1 MQDISAAFASKLR
14 AIRQNGDN
22 NLNLIR
28 TSGITDARYELS
40 KVSATACLTVKD
52 TPCLC
57 SPILIVCPYFQLLW
71 QFGDRHYNAKRW
83 AEAADWF
90 LSGTHTI
97 FDSMARASG
106 AKCFRKAALCY
117 IQQRNYSKASATLR
131 HCPTD
136 EAATHYVMLL
146 THIRQGAVQLSQTN
160 HAVS

>member
-71 QFGDRHYNAKRW
+71 QFGDRHYQNKHW
-83 AEAADWF
+83 IEAADWY
-90 LSGTHTI
+90 LAGTHKALI
-97 FDSMARASG
+97 SVARLSN
-106 AKCFRKAALCY
+106 AKCLRKAALCY
-117 IQQRNYSKASATLR
+117 IQQGDYARSAATVRRSPDHDSATCYIR
-131 HCPTD
+131 
-136 EAATHYVMLL
+136 LL
-146 THIRQGAVQLSQTN
+146 IAVRQGNLSTS
-160 HAVS
+160 HPL